1 VSERRRGAVGP
12 AGTRFDRDYYRR
24 FYFDPRTAVTT
35 RAEMRARARLIATL
49 ADYVGL
55 PVRRLLD
62 AGCGTGLMRGPL
74 RRALPK
80 AEYTGLEAS
89 EYLCR
94 RFGWEHGD
102 LATWKAAQPYD
113 LVICYDVLQYLPDA
127 AADRALANLA
137 RLCRGALYFSA
148 LTRGDWRDNCDR
160 TRTDRNVHL
169 RTAEWYRKRL
179 RKGFRPFGAGF
190 WLRRSAPLVVWELE
204 AGAR

>member
-1 VSERRRGAVGP
+1 
-12 AGTRFDRDYYRR
+12 
-24 FYFDPRTAVTT
+24 
-35 RAEMRARARLIATL
+35 MRARARLIATL

-89 EYLCR
+89 EYLCER
-94 RFGWEHGD
+94 YGWEQGD

-148 LTRGDWRDNCDR
+148 LTRADWRDNCDR

-179 RKGFRPFGAGF
+179 RRWFRPFGAGF